1 MTQYSLEIFMDERTR
16 KNTMLTAVVLIAIG
30 FLGILLPTVLSITL
44 SVLIALLL
52 ILAGVATAFMTR
64 MTYQGENLAWLKPF
78 LLISLGLL
86 LLFYPAAGAAALG
99 ILLIIYFLIDAF
111 AGIMF
116 ALVIKPLPGW
126 GWTMLNGI
134 LSLALALIF
143 MAGWPFSATWLVGLM
158 VGISLM
164 FDGIALLM
172 LVLSA
177 RKLAM

>member
-172 LVLSA
+172 LVLNA